1 MCHLNQALILILLC
15 GILCGCSADNA
26 TVPPETT
33 APNAQ
38 TIAFSFPVPQ
48 GYGLEP
54 DSYQAVTLTRG
65 GEAVGGIRRADVHQ
79 QCLLENECNHLH
91 DYLELFAPGPLMAQY
106 ISQYDEGKAYISV
119 DILDVEAGD
128 KVLQSQS
135 HTLFPQDDGYYDFWV
150 DSALVGREEQD
161 SIFAVLSGK
170 GTATPETT
178 LPGEQTLALTPPQ
191 PTAATMPPTL
201 PATPPEERRLTLTVT
216 QDDQAPSVQKKLQG
230 WDFTYWQ
237 VTDLAIRLGEETLP
251 LETALEQGRITL
263 EELDAFAKIDAAQG
277 RCQMRHDTHLGLT
290 QFLYRYPEYDLRITQ
305 DVYETPDG
313 KQHLMRIFGVY
324 APGMDISTTYQDDE
338 TGLPLDLEDWGL
350 DFAVSDPTATGLT
363 LTVQQSGGQQMGNL
377 MVESYMLFDTD
388 YKPVA
393 ILDDSCYLLDP
404 PLPIQS
410 QGQSTLTLD
419 WSGLHGPVAPGA
431 YRLKVRIQDQYDPAS
446 VPPLTRNYHDS
457 QSYWLDVTI
466 PR

>member
-1 MCHLNQALILILLC
+1 M
-15 GILCGCSADNA
+15 
-26 TVPPETT
+26 
-33 APNAQ
+33 
-38 TIAFSFPVPQ
+38 
-48 GYGLEP
+48 
-54 DSYQAVTLTRG
+54 TR
-65 GEAVGGIRRADVHQ
+65 R
-79 QCLLENECNHLH
+79 
-91 DYLELFAPGPLMAQY
+91 
-106 ISQYDEGKAYISV
+106 
-119 DILDVEAGD
+119 
-128 KVLQSQS
+128 
-135 HTLFPQDDGYYDFWV
+135 
-150 DSALVGREEQD
+150 
-161 SIFAVLSGK
+161 
-170 GTATPETT
+170 
-178 LPGEQTLALTPPQ
+178 
-191 PTAATMPPTL
+191 
-201 PATPPEERRLTLTVT
+201 PACK
-216 QDDQAPSVQKKLQG
+216 KKLQG

-377 MVESYMLFDTD
+377 MVESYMLFNTD